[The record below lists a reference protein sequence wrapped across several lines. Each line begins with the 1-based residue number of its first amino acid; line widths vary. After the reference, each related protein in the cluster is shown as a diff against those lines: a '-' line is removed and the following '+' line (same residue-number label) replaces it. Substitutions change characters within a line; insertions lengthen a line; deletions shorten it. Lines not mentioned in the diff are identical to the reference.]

1 MISVIIPVHNEQDN
15 IDPLLKEIENASRNC
30 PISEVIYIDDAS
42 TDDTPSILFRARER
56 FPFLRV
62 IRHSV
67 RVGQS
72 AAFMTGAKAAGN
84 TILVFLDGDG
94 QNDPADITKLLA
106 AYQSATKNHKKT
118 MVAGQR
124 KKRHDNALRRV
135 SSRLA
140 NNIRSWL
147 LKDGTRD
154 TGCSL
159 KLIRR
164 EDYLRLPF
172 FNHMHRFLPA
182 LLMRDHVEIVHVDV
196 SHRPRQAGQSKY
208 GFWNRFWVGILDLLG
223 VKWLTLRGLPHDFST
238 SEIIE
243 STSEKQYES
252 EGKRISYEPRTHVA

>member
-1 MISVIIPVHNEQDN
+1 MITIIIPVHNEQDN
-15 IDPLLKEIENASRNC
+15 IVPLLKEIELSSKQC

-42 TDDTPSILFRARER
+42 TDNTPSILEHQKENY
-56 FPFLRV
+56 PFLRV

-67 RVGQS
+67 RSGQS
-72 AAFMTGAKAAGN
+72 AAFMAGARAAGN
-84 TILVFLDGDG
+84 AILVFMDGDG
-94 QNDPADITKLLA
+94 QNAPADITRLLF
-106 AYQSATKNHKKT
+106 AYNAGTKKSKKV

-124 KKRHDNALRRV
+124 QKRHDNALRRV

-159 KLIRR
+159 KMIDR

-182 LLMRDHVEIVHVDV
+182 LLLRDHVQIVHVDV
-196 SHRPRQAGQSKY
+196 SHRPRQAGTSKY

-223 VKWLTLRGLPHDFST
+223 VKWLMMRGLPADYSV
-238 SEIIE
+238 SENIE
-243 STSEKQYES
+243 STDMES
-252 EGKRISYEPRTHVA
+252 MTHHERRSNMA